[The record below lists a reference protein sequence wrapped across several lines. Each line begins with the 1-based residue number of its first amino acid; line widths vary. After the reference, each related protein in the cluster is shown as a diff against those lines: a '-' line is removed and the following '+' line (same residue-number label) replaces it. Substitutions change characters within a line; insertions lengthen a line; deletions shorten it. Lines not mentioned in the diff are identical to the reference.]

1 MTETPVERPVTVLV
15 VDDEAPLRRILERL
29 LVRDGYRVIS
39 AGDGET
45 AYQMLASEQADA
57 ILLDINLPAMSGL
70 ALYLAIINRWPVL
83 EGRIALMSGDADTED
98 VAAWIEHHHCVVLR
112 KPFDVKDVSRWVA
125 DVIRFRDRRT
135 SNG

>member
-1 MTETPVERPVTVLV
+1 MTGTGPERPVTVLV

-29 LVRDGYRVIS
+29 LVRDGYRVLS

-70 ALYLAIINRWPVL
+70 ALYLAIINRWPTL

-112 KPFDVKDVSRWVA
+112 KPFDVKDVGRWVA
-125 DVIRFRDRRT
+125 DVIRFRNRRT

>member
-1 MTETPVERPVTVLV
+1 MTGTPAERPVTVLV

-70 ALYLAIINRWPVL
+70 ALYLAIINRWPAL

-112 KPFDVKDVSRWVA
+112 KPFDVKDVGRWVA
-125 DVIRFRDRRT
+125 DVIRFRNRRT

>member
-1 MTETPVERPVTVLV
+1 MTNTPAERPTTVLV

-29 LVRDGYRVIS
+29 LTRDGYRVVS

-70 ALYLAIINRWPVL
+70 ALYLAIINRWPAL

-112 KPFDVKDVSRWVA
+112 KPFDVKDVARWVS
-125 DVIRFRDRRT
+125 DVIRFHNRRT

>member
-1 MTETPVERPVTVLV
+1 MTGTPAERPVTVLV

-70 ALYLAIINRWPVL
+70 ALYLAIVNRWPAL

-112 KPFDVKDVSRWVA
+112 KPFDVKDVGRWVA
-125 DVIRFRDRRT
+125 DVIRFRNRRT

>member
-1 MTETPVERPVTVLV
+1 MTDAPLQRPATVLV

-29 LVRDGYRVIS
+29 LARDGYRVLA
-39 AGDGET
+39 AGDAET

-57 ILLDINLPAMSGL
+57 LLLDINLPGMSGL
-70 ALYLAIINRWPVL
+70 ALYLAIVNRWPAL
-83 EGRIALMSGDADTED
+83 EGRIALMSGDADAED

-112 KPFDVKDVSRWVA
+112 KPFDVRDVSRWVA
-125 DVIRFRDRRT
+125 DVVRFRRRRT